1 MLNRERAALRTNDSS
16 MRASLKVFARR
27 VPSRVKEY
35 VKENW
40 GAPFVLGFIAL
51 LMIAAVS
58 LLINF
63 SVLADEM
70 AVYAYY
76 ALVIGI
82 VLQLA
87 CFLKYRKSEEE
98 PSQ

>member
-1 MLNRERAALRTNDSS
+1 MRTNDSS
-16 MRASLKVFARR
+16 MRASLKAFARR

-40 GAPFVLGFIAL
+40 GAPFVVGFIAL
-51 LMIAAVS
+51 LMIATVS
-58 LLINF
+58 LLMNF

-76 ALVIGI
+76 ALVIGV

-87 CFLKYRKSEEE
+87 CFLKYRKREGES
-98 PSQ
+98 S